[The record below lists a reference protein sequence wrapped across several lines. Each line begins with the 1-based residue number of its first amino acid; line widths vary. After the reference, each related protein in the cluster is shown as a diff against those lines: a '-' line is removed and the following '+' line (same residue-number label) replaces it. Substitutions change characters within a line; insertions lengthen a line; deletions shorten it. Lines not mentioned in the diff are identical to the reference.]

1 MKRFRF
7 GLDGVLGYRQQVLEG
22 EQNEYAKAL
31 QRVREQQDRVEDAQ
45 ARYQDLNQRFREEA
59 AAGMT
64 AADAMGFEN
73 GLRVL
78 EVEIARETQT
88 LQTLRQEAEKK
99 RARVLQAHMDAA
111 VLERLKEKQ
120 RDAYQKEVQ
129 KSDER
134 LIDELISA
142 EWAVRSGS

>member
-1 MKRFRF
+1 MKQFRF

-22 EQNEYAKAL
+22 QQNEYAKAL

-45 ARYQDLNQRFREEA
+45 ARYQALNRRFREEA

-64 AADAMGFEN
+64 AADAMGFES

-78 EVEIARETQT
+78 ELEIAQEMKS
-88 LQTLRQEAEKK
+88 LQTLRQEAEEK
-99 RARVLQAHMDAA
+99 RKRVLQAHMDAA

-120 RDAYQKEVQ
+120 QDAYRKEVQ

-134 LIDELISA
+134 FIDELVSA
-142 EWAVRSGS
+142 EWAVRSGA

>member
-1 MKRFRF
+1 MKQFRF

-22 EQNEYAKAL
+22 QQNEYAKAL

-45 ARYQDLNQRFREEA
+45 ARYQALNRRFREEA
-59 AAGMT
+59 ATGMT
-64 AADAMGFEN
+64 AADAMGFES

-78 EVEIARETQT
+78 ELEIAREMKS
-88 LQTLRQEAEKK
+88 LQTLRQEAEEK
-99 RARVLQAHMDAA
+99 RKRVLQAHMDAA

-120 RDAYQKEVQ
+120 QDAYRKEVQ

-134 LIDELISA
+134 FIDELVSA
-142 EWAVRSGS
+142 EWAVRSGA

>member
-142 EWAVRSGS
+142 EWAVRSGG

>member
-73 GLRVL
+73 GIRAL

-142 EWAVRSGS
+142 EWAVRSGG

>member
-1 MKRFRF
+1 MKQFRF

-22 EQNEYAKAL
+22 QQNEYAKAL
-31 QRVREQQDRVEDAQ
+31 QRVREQQDRVENAQ
-45 ARYQDLNQRFREEA
+45 ARYQALNRRFREEA

-64 AADAMGFEN
+64 AADAMGFES

-78 EVEIARETQT
+78 ELEIAREMKS
-88 LQTLRQEAEKK
+88 LQTLRQEAEEK
-99 RARVLQAHMDAA
+99 RKRVLQAHMDAA

-120 RDAYQKEVQ
+120 QDAYRKEVQ

-134 LIDELISA
+134 FIDELVSA
-142 EWAVRSGS
+142 EWAVRSGA

>member
-22 EQNEYAKAL
+22 EQNEYAKVL

-142 EWAVRSGS
+142 EWAVRSGG

>member
-73 GLRVL
+73 GLRAL
-78 EVEIARETQT
+78 EVEIARETQA

-142 EWAVRSGS
+142 EWAVRSGG

>member
-45 ARYQDLNQRFREEA
+45 ARYQGLNQRFREKA

-64 AADAMGFEN
+64 AA
-73 GLRVL
+73 
-78 EVEIARETQT
+78 
-88 LQTLRQEAEKK
+88 
-99 RARVLQAHMDAA
+99 
-111 VLERLKEKQ
+111 
-120 RDAYQKEVQ
+120 
-129 KSDER
+129 
-134 LIDELISA
+134 
-142 EWAVRSGS
+142 

>member
-73 GLRVL
+73 GLRAL
-78 EVEIARETQT
+78 EVEIARETQA

-99 RARVLQAHMDAA
+99 RARVLQAHMDAT

-142 EWAVRSGS
+142 EWAVRSGG

>member
-45 ARYQDLNQRFREEA
+45 ARYQDLNQRFREKA

-73 GLRVL
+73 GLRAL

>member
-31 QRVREQQDRVEDAQ
+31 QRVREQQDRVDDAQ

-73 GLRVL
+73 GLRAL

-142 EWAVRSGS
+142 EWAVRSGG

>member
-45 ARYQDLNQRFREEA
+45 ARYQGLNQRFREKA

-73 GLRVL
+73 GLRAM

-142 EWAVRSGS
+142 EWAVRSGG

>member
-22 EQNEYAKAL
+22 EQNEYAKVL

-73 GLRVL
+73 GLRAL

-142 EWAVRSGS
+142 EWAVRSGG

>member
-73 GLRVL
+73 GLRAL

>member
-73 GLRVL
+73 GLRAL

-142 EWAVRSGS
+142 EWAVRSGG

>member
-73 GLRVL
+73 GLRAL

-99 RARVLQAHMDAA
+99 RARVLQAHMDAT

-142 EWAVRSGS
+142 EWAVRSGG

>member
-31 QRVREQQDRVEDAQ
+31 QRVREQQDRVDDAQ

-88 LQTLRQEAEKK
+88 LQTLRQEAEEK
-99 RARVLQAHMDAA
+99 RAQVLQAHMDAT

-120 RDAYQKEVQ
+120 QDAYQKEVQ

-142 EWAVRSGS
+142 EWAVRSES

>member
-31 QRVREQQDRVEDAQ
+31 QRVREQQDQVEDAQ

-73 GLRVL
+73 GLRAL

-142 EWAVRSGS
+142 EWAVRSGG

>member
-1 MKRFRF
+1 MKQFRF

-22 EQNEYAKAL
+22 QQNEYAKAL

-45 ARYQDLNQRFREEA
+45 ARYQALNRRFREEA
-59 AAGMT
+59 AVGMT
-64 AADAMGFEN
+64 AADAMGFES

-78 EVEIARETQT
+78 ELEIAREMKS
-88 LQTLRQEAEKK
+88 LQTLRQEAEEK
-99 RARVLQAHMDAA
+99 RKRVLQAHMDAA

-120 RDAYQKEVQ
+120 QDAYRKEVQ

-134 LIDELISA
+134 FIDELVSA
-142 EWAVRSGS
+142 EWAVRSGA

>member
-1 MKRFRF
+1 MKQFRF

-22 EQNEYAKAL
+22 QQNEYAKAL

-45 ARYQDLNQRFREEA
+45 ARYQALNRRFREEA
-59 AAGMT
+59 ATGMT
-64 AADAMGFEN
+64 AADAMGFES

-78 EVEIARETQT
+78 ELEIAREMKS
-88 LQTLRQEAEKK
+88 LQTLRQEAEEK
-99 RARVLQAHMDAA
+99 RKRVLQAHMDAA

-120 RDAYQKEVQ
+120 QDAYRKEVQ

-134 LIDELISA
+134 VIDELVSA
-142 EWAVRSGS
+142 EWAVRSGA

>member
-1 MKRFRF
+1 MKQFRF

-22 EQNEYAKAL
+22 QQNEYAKAL

-45 ARYQDLNQRFREEA
+45 ARYQALNRRFREEA

-64 AADAMGFEN
+64 AADAMGFES

-78 EVEIARETQT
+78 ELEIAREMKS
-88 LQTLRQEAEKK
+88 LQTLRQDAEEK
-99 RARVLQAHMDAA
+99 RKRVLQAHMDAA

-120 RDAYQKEVQ
+120 QDAYRKEVQ

-134 LIDELISA
+134 FIDELVSA
-142 EWAVRSGS
+142 EWAVRSGA

>member
-1 MKRFRF
+1 MKQFRF

-22 EQNEYAKAL
+22 QQNEYAKAL

-45 ARYQDLNQRFREEA
+45 ARYQALNRRFREEA

-64 AADAMGFEN
+64 AADAMGFES
-73 GLRVL
+73 GLRAL
-78 EVEIARETQT
+78 ELEIAREMKS
-88 LQTLRQEAEKK
+88 LQTLRQEAEEK
-99 RARVLQAHMDAA
+99 RKRVLQAHMDAA

-120 RDAYQKEVQ
+120 QDAYRKEVQ

-134 LIDELISA
+134 FIDELVSA
-142 EWAVRSGS
+142 EWAVRSGA

>member
-45 ARYQDLNQRFREEA
+45 ARYQDLNQRFREKA

-73 GLRVL
+73 GLRAL

-142 EWAVRSGS
+142 EWAVRSGG

>member
-1 MKRFRF
+1 MKQFRF

-22 EQNEYAKAL
+22 QQNEYAKAL

-45 ARYQDLNQRFREEA
+45 ARYQALNRRFREEA

-64 AADAMGFEN
+64 AADAMGFES

-78 EVEIARETQT
+78 ELEIAREMKS
-88 LQTLRQEAEKK
+88 LQTLRQEAEEK
-99 RARVLQAHMDAA
+99 RKRVFQAHMDAA

-120 RDAYQKEVQ
+120 QDAYRKEVQ

-134 LIDELISA
+134 FIDELVSA
-142 EWAVRSGS
+142 EWAVRSGA

>member
-1 MKRFRF
+1 MKQFRF

-22 EQNEYAKAL
+22 QQNEYAKAL

-45 ARYQDLNQRFREEA
+45 ARYQALNRRFREEA

-64 AADAMGFEN
+64 AADAMGFES

-78 EVEIARETQT
+78 ELEIAREMKS
-88 LQTLRQEAEKK
+88 LQTLRQEAEEK
-99 RARVLQAHMDAA
+99 RKRVLQAHMDAA

-120 RDAYQKEVQ
+120 QDAYRKEVQ

-134 LIDELISA
+134 FIDELVSA
-142 EWAVRSGS
+142 EWTVRSGA

>member
-1 MKRFRF
+1 MKQFRF

-22 EQNEYAKAL
+22 QQNEYAKAL

-45 ARYQDLNQRFREEA
+45 ARYQALNRRFREEA

-64 AADAMGFEN
+64 AADAMGFES

-78 EVEIARETQT
+78 ELEIAREMKS
-88 LQTLRQEAEKK
+88 LQTLRQEAEEK
-99 RARVLQAHMDAA
+99 RKRVLQAHMDAA

-120 RDAYQKEVQ
+120 QDAYRKEVQ

-134 LIDELISA
+134 FIDELVSA
-142 EWAVRSGS
+142 EWAVRSGA